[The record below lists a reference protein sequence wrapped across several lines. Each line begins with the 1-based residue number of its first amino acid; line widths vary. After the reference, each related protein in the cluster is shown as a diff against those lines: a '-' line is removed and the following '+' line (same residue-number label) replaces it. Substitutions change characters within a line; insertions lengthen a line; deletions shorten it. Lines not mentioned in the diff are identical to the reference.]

1 MLKHQIIL
9 HPDIANQFPGELP
22 PYEWQAGFSWYLC
35 PVTISG
41 KSEWLL
47 VNVEFGYCQL
57 VTADGPITD
66 GSIASS
72 MIDISDAAISA
83 IEAHLPDDE
92 DNVSVSLSGVTLHT
106 ADKIPEHVA
115 SRYMQAVKAV
125 SKCNYDAE
133 DVIDKLNDTP
143 ITIGGRTF
151 APTEG
156 LEGLL
161 LELSDK
167 FKHYMENTPWWKVR
181 WHMWKDRTPWLEME
195 YRRVPK

>member
-9 HPDIANQFPGELP
+9 HPDIADQFTGDKPIT
-22 PYEWQAGFSWYLC
+22 PYELRVGLSWYLC

-41 KSEWLL
+41 NSEWVLI
-47 VNVEFGYCQL
+47 NVEVGYCQL
-57 VTADGPITD
+57 VTADGPD
-66 GSIASS
+66 GSLAAA

-92 DNVSVSLSGVTLHT
+92 DDVSVSLSGVTLHT
-106 ADKIPEHVA
+106 AEKMPEHVA
-115 SRYMQAVKAV
+115 SRYMQALKAV

-143 ITIGGRTF
+143 LTIGVRTF

-167 FKHYMENTPWWKVR
+167 YRRYMETTPWWKVR
-181 WHMWKDRTPWLEME
+181 WHLWKDRMPWLEE
-195 YRRVPK
+195 